1 MGIRFVVTMEVKSS
15 RSLAE
20 SFAIGLYPPVPFSI
34 SIFMTL
40 LSVTASK
47 MQDDVEPLGLTT
59 LAFHSFL
66 ELRARMG
73 RQQWEGKCLKSRE

>member
-1 MGIRFVVTMEVKSS
+1 MGISFVVTMEVKSS
-15 RSLAE
+15 RSLTE

-47 MQDDVEPLGLTT
+47 MQGDAELLGLTT

-66 ELRARMG
+66 ELGARIG
-73 RQQWEGKCLKSRE
+73 RQQWEGKCLKSIE